1 MKKIKLIIP
10 LIILFIAIGF
20 AAISYTLNLEG
31 NAGLA
36 GDLDKFNVYYSN
48 TYVNGVEDYSVI
60 TSPTELDF
68 TTTLK
73 EPGTTYSITYDVTNG
88 SKHFD
93 AQLTMTC
100 TSGDTYMSVVNSFD
114 TSTNLEALGT
124 RSGTITIKKLH
135 SIASN
140 SNFKRT
146 ISCTITATPVE
157 RTTLGEGTAIDKQY
171 AVLKA
176 TSETD
181 TTMFRAPE

>member
-1 MKKIKLIIP
+1 MKKIKYIIP
-10 LIILFIAIGF
+10 LVILFIAIGF
-20 AAISYTLNLEG
+20 AAISYTLNLDG

-36 GDLDKFNVYYSN
+36 GDLDNFNVYYSN

-93 AQLTMTC
+93 AQLTMAC
-100 TSGDTYMSVVNSFD
+100 TSGDTYMSVVNNFD

-124 RSGTITIKKLH
+124 RSGTITLKKLKSIIKGIKILRIGKKIKKGGFL
-135 SIASN
+135 
-140 SNFKRT
+140 
-146 ISCTITATPVE
+146 
-157 RTTLGEGTAIDKQY
+157 
-171 AVLKA
+171 
-176 TSETD
+176 
-181 TTMFRAPE
+181 